1 MKILFIGTGRHDYLQ
16 DLTYS
21 GLTKLLGK
29 HHVIEYQPNMGYHF
43 PIKSY
48 PKNLGYNSMDI
59 SFFGDLFLRNFDCV
73 VVSAAKPKCFEAYE
87 SILPKLKPSVKTVFI
102 DGGDFPA
109 VGGDFVRLNRTEIY
123 QRIIDYRPFDVI
135 FKREYLKNLVYDHNV
150 HPLPFSI
157 NTRKYPSIQ
166 EMPYKYDVGFW
177 AVESHPIRTQVLDYL
192 QDRFDCRENGTTHDQ
207 AFKNYKRKG
216 RFYFEELKRCR
227 ISLNFRGTGWDTLR
241 YWELLGLRC
250 FMISQRL
257 DILIPDDFTEGSEII
272 YCDNDLSNLEDLCS
286 YYLKNDRKRE
296 KIAAKAYEKAMK
308 YHTDEVRAKYIL
320 KNIGY

>member
-1 MKILFIGTGRHDYLQ
+1 MKILFIGTNRHDYLQ

-21 GLTKLLGK
+21 GLTKILGK
-29 HHVIEYQPNMGYHF
+29 QNVVEFQPNMRYHF
-43 PIKSY
+43 PLKSY
-48 PKNLGYNSMDI
+48 PKNLGYNNIDLHFI
-59 SFFGDLFLRNFDCV
+59 SNLFFRSFDCV

-87 SILPKLKPSVKTVFI
+87 SMLPKLKPSVKTVFI

-109 VGGDFVRLNRTEIY
+109 VGGDFTRLNQTEIY
-123 QRIIDYRPFDVI
+123 ERVTAQRPFDFI
-135 FKREYLKNLVYDHNV
+135 FKREYLKDQVYDRNV

-157 NTRKYPSIQ
+157 NAGKYSSI
-166 EMPYKYDVGFW
+166 PGKPFKYDVGFW

-192 QDRFDCRENGTTHDQ
+192 QDRFDCKANGTARDQ

-216 RFYFEELKRCR
+216 RFYFEELKRSR

-241 YWELLGLRC
+241 YWELLGLKC

-257 DILIPDDFTEGSEII
+257 DIVIPDDFTEGSEII
-272 YCDNDLSNLEDLCS
+272 YCENDLSNLEDLCS
-286 YYLKNDRKRE
+286 YYLKNEKARE
-296 KIAAKAYEKAMK
+296 KIATKAYEKALK